1 MKISREVKTAILVL
15 SGIALFIYLFS
26 YLKGEDIFTD
36 TNTYYTEFDYN
47 ALSSSSS
54 VTVKGNKVGKIEEI
68 SYDFETGK
76 TRISFSVNPRLKFS
90 KSSIIRLYETGLMGG
105 NALAIVD
112 SYEGEQAKPG
122 DFIQS
127 EVQPG
132 LITSLKNNFSGISTD
147 LDSAIRSADT
157 LMTSIN
163 ALVVDES
170 DEGLKSTISELNST
184 LKSFK
189 VLSNSIQDVIKAN
202 DDKIASVLDNFE
214 QTSKDLSELS
224 AQLKEVDLNKT
235 VANLNQT
242 LTGIQAIMS
251 SIDNNEGT
259 IGKLL
264 NDDKLYNNLEAA
276 SKEMELLLLDIKLHP
291 ARYRRILSKK
301 EIPYQPPTD
310 EQKN

>member
-264 NDDKLYNNLEAA
+264 NDDKLYNNFEAA

>member
-76 TRISFSVNPRLKFS
+76 TRVSFSVNPRLKFS

-202 DDKIASVLDNFE
+202 DNKIASVLDNFE
-214 QTSKDLSELS
+214 QISKDLSELS
-224 AQLKEVDLNKT
+224 SQLKEVDLNKT

-242 LTGIQAIMS
+242 LTGIQDIMS